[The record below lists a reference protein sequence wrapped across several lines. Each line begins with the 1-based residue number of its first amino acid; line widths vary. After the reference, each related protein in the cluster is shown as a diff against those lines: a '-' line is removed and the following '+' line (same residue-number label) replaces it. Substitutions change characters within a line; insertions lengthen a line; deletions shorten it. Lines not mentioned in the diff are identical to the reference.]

1 MWDCLLGY
9 YQPEGAPNKPVRPVP
24 LKYAL
29 HWFANAARWVFVKFE
44 CAPFHVQSVE
54 HEKMCRL
61 VLPGAYPSP
70 GLHAAPQDIGVQSTF
85 FLCQCFAQLVQICV
99 VVCFGE
105 ETRFTVVAALDDVQ
119 RDAIKMDAG
128 AAGHGFTLRLVRN

>member
-1 MWDCLLGY
+1 M
-9 YQPEGAPNKPVRPVP
+9 
-24 LKYAL
+24 
-29 HWFANAARWVFVKFE
+29 
-44 CAPFHVQSVE
+44 
-54 HEKMCRL
+54 
-61 VLPGAYPSP
+61 
-70 GLHAAPQDIGVQSTF
+70 QSTF

-128 AAGHGFTLRLVRN
+128 AARHGLTVHLVGN